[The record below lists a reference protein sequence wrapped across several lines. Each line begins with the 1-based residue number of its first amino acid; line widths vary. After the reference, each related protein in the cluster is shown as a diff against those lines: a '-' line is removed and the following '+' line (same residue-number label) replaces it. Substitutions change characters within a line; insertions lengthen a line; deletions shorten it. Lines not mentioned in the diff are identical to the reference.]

1 MHFPKI
7 KISLNC
13 FVEFKSKKS
22 QDVIILTTPISE
34 IETAEMK
41 ALQIMIDS
49 GQPPSEY
56 KMSTRREI
64 NISITF

>member
-34 IETAEMK
+34 IEK
-41 ALQIMIDS
+41 AKIKFLQLMVDVENN
-49 GQPPSEY
+49 PSDY
-56 KMSTRREI
+56 NIKTRREFR
-64 NISITF
+64 ISIIF